1 MFREWTTTAFQ
12 SSFSLQNSA
21 VAPVREVALYCVTK
35 MSAKAALSALAS
47 TTQHGSLLLQTA
59 LPGGPKPARVPKHT
73 KKACCHK
80 WKRDASGG
88 SNHRITLH
96 LEGLTPATDAVA
108 AADPGS
114 GCTATCRSA
123 EATLTTSQLLS
134 QHITFPTTP
143 HCFYHQQFLLT
154 AHQNGFLPCKSLPD
168 RHKMTQRSI
177 IPYHTWIVWPA
188 TVFSLVWER

>member
-1 MFREWTTTAFQ
+1 MSREWTTPAFQ

-21 VAPVREVALYCVTK
+21 EAPVREVALYYATK
-35 MSAKAALSALAS
+35 MSAKAALPALAS
-47 TTQHGSLLLQTA
+47 TTRRGRHLLPTA
-59 LPGGPKPARVPKHT
+59 PPGGPKQAKVPKHT

-80 WKRDASGG
+80 WKKDASGG

-96 LEGLTPATDAVA
+96 LEGLTHATDAVA

-123 EATLTTSQLLS
+123 EATLTASQLLS

-143 HCFYHQQFLLT
+143 HCFYHLQFLLT

-168 RHKMTQRSI
+168 RHEMTQKSHIRHPTQYVPRPPPS
-177 IPYHTWIVWPA
+177 PNG
-188 TVFSLVWER
+188 R